1 MAIDAYQNGVPQD
14 CLLEIHYN
22 EKDNAIA
29 KRVVQMY
36 TAWAKNRNMK
46 LESVHKRTE
55 AMECFEYFTIAG
67 FGAYSILESESGYHL
82 FERKDEKT
90 NELIKQKVQVKVL
103 PMEDKDYR
111 RKDFTFAIQ
120 RFEKFGRLTNTRRY
134 KFQKSPLIKDVKQ
147 NWQTGK
153 VERVM
158 NGDLDLFK
166 S

>member
-1 MAIDAYQNGVPQD
+1 M
-14 CLLEIHYN
+14 
-22 EKDNAIA
+22 
-29 KRVVQMY
+29 
-36 TAWAKNRNMK
+36 
-46 LESVHKRTE
+46 
-55 AMECFEYFTIAG
+55 
-67 FGAYSILESESGYHL
+67 
-82 FERKDEKT
+82 
-90 NELIKQKVQVKVL
+90 IKQKVQVKVL

-111 RKDFTFAIQ
+111 KKDFAFAIQ